1 MFVWSYYFTFE
12 SIPSMQ
18 LKNLISLS
26 LIAMVIFS
34 SCQKE
39 VDPALGR
46 TTDNT
51 SDSIYLKQYTE
62 LDASLPPGSDTI
74 LKANIFYDAQKRAV
88 KLTDYNFS
96 FDAQTVIDFFYS
108 GSDTLPY
115 KSIVYYEEIVTDYRD
130 TIFFWYTNGM
140 VSRDSTISNDITNN
154 IYFGTTVNIF
164 TPGGNSTLV
173 RERGYFSLPTTT
185 PDYDMS
191 SALLQTRLNGN
202 LTMEDDTTIFGIKHS
217 FRDHTEAS
225 YDNKINPF
233 YKITVHYPINGF
245 DVQKNN
251 LIEER
256 SWDLPR
262 VHERHIR
269 YSYIYRSDGY
279 PLSVT
284 ETEMIS
290 SGIRKGIF
298 TYTD

>member
-1 MFVWSYYFTFE
+1 MTFNRLFKPLC
-12 SIPSMQ
+12 IA
-18 LKNLISLS
+18 LI
-26 LIAMVIFS
+26 IFS
-34 SCQKE
+34 SCQRE
-39 VDPALGR
+39 VDPDFLRPANPN
-46 TTDNT
+46 DT

-62 LDASLPPGSDTI
+62 LDTTLAAGSDTLLRAI
-74 LKANIFYDAQKRAV
+74 ISYDAQKRVV
-88 KLTDYNFS
+88 KVSEYDFV
-96 FDAQTVIDFFYS
+96 FDELAEINYFYT

-115 KSIVYYEEIVTDYRD
+115 KSIIYYEEIVTDYRD
-130 TIFFWYTNGM
+130 TIFLSYSNGI
-140 VSRDSTISNDITNN
+140 VSKDSTISYDITNN
-154 IYFGTTVNIF
+154 IYFGTTVKLF
-164 TPGGNSTLV
+164 TPGGTNTLV
-173 RERGYFSLPTTT
+173 RDRGYFSLPTTT

-191 SALLQTRLNGN
+191 GALLQTRLNGN
-202 LTMEDDTTIFGIKHS
+202 LIIEDDTSFSGIRHS

-233 YKITVHYPINGF
+233 YRITVHYPINGF

-251 LIEER
+251 LLEER

-262 VHERHIR
+262 MHERHLR

-290 SGIRKGIF
+290 SRSSKGIF